1 MKVKPSM
8 NNMFGDKNRPTKRSK
23 INLNKRLLLAIAV
36 LAWSMSVPIAHA
48 SDYPD
53 RPIKIIIGFSPGGPT
68 DILSRLLADKLSKS
82 LGAPVIVEN
91 KVGAGGNIAGAF
103 VAKAPGDGYTLLV
116 GGTNYAIGRSWYKNL
131 PFDVLKDLQIVA
143 TISKNANVLVV
154 SSASNLKSVKDIVRE
169 AKANPGKLTFASS
182 GAGTVVH
189 LAGEIFKSR
198 QTLDITHVPYNG
210 AAPAE
215 IDVMSG
221 RVTMMFDSLATA
233 LPFIKDGR
241 LRAIAVTSR
250 ERSGYAPAVPSLEE
264 EGMAGFDVTS
274 WYAVWA
280 PAGVPKAMLDRLNR
294 VITDALSLPDIR
306 QRLETLQA
314 EAFAKGIAGALD
326 FEREEISKWTSA
338 VEALGPRSE

>member
-1 MKVKPSM
+1 MKISLA
-8 NNMFGDKNRPTKRSK
+8 K
-23 INLNKRLLLAIAV
+23 ILLLGLV
-36 LAWSMSVPIAHA
+36 GLAGSMLVHVAQA

-53 RPIKIIIGFSPGGPT
+53 RPIKVVLGFSPGGPT

-82 LGAPVIVEN
+82 LGTTVIVEN

-131 PFDVLKDLQIVA
+131 QFDVLKDLQIVA

-154 SSASNLKSVKDIVRE
+154 SPTSNLKSVTDIVRE

-189 LAGEIFKSR
+189 LAAEIFRSR
-198 QTLDITHVPYNG
+198 QKLDITHVPYSG

-215 IDVMSG
+215 VDVMSG

-241 LRAIAVTSR
+241 LRAIAVTSK
-250 ERSGYAPAVPSLEE
+250 ERSSYAPAVPSLED

-280 PAGVPKAMLDRLNR
+280 PAGVPKTIVDRLNR
-294 VITDALSLPDIR
+294 AISEALSLPDIR

-314 EAFAKGIAGALD
+314 EAFPKGVAGAQD

>member
-1 MKVKPSM
+1 MKISLA
-8 NNMFGDKNRPTKRSK
+8 K
-23 INLNKRLLLAIAV
+23 ILLLGLV
-36 LAWSMSVPIAHA
+36 GLAGSMLVHVAQA

-53 RPIKIIIGFSPGGPT
+53 RPIKVVLGFSPGGPT

-82 LGAPVIVEN
+82 LGTTVIVEN

-131 PFDVLKDLQIVA
+131 QFDVLKDLQIVA

-154 SSASNLKSVKDIVRE
+154 SPTSNLKSVTDIVRE

-189 LAGEIFKSR
+189 LAGEIFRSR
-198 QTLDITHVPYNG
+198 QKLDITHVPYSG

-215 IDVMSG
+215 VDVMSG

-241 LRAIAVTSR
+241 LRAIAVTSK
-250 ERSGYAPAVPSLEE
+250 ERSSYAPAVPSLED

-280 PAGVPKAMLDRLNR
+280 PAGVPKTIVDRLNR
-294 VITDALSLPDIR
+294 AISEALSLPDIR

-314 EAFAKGIAGALD
+314 EPFPKGVAGAQD